1 MEKAWKKCPI
11 MFFKQKSWVWPA
23 IHQERSLVR
32 NFLSCLSRTLADSL
46 NTLHDFEN
54 ILFTNTNCSLCLV
67 AQLSEFCRPWEV
79 KALCLGRSEGR
90 AGIEI
95 LSRPSLVDRKFG
107 GFSFF
112 TTFFLM
118 TEGLSYSFWY
128 QSYIYLQKFTYVLC
142 ANCNSKIP
150 KHSIS
155 VRLMWD
161 IFWYTHQIL
170 FFQMVFLQSLSSV
183 CLQTSWNLRIMAF
196 DIFFSN
202 WFWVG
207 MTQTSL

>member
-1 MEKAWKKCPI
+1 MEEAWKKCPK
-11 MFFKQKSWVWPA
+11 MFFKQKSWVRPA
-23 IHQERSLVR
+23 IHQVRSLVR

-46 NTLHDFEN
+46 NTLHDFVN

-67 AQLSEFCRPWEV
+67 AQLSELCRPWEV

-90 AGIEI
+90 AGIGI
-95 LSRPSLVDRKFG
+95 LSRPSLVESEIWRLFLFYN
-107 GFSFF
+107 FS
-112 TTFFLM
+112 LM

-128 QSYIYLQKFTYVLC
+128 QSYLQKFTYILC
-142 ANCNSKIP
+142 TNCNSKIP

-155 VRLMWD
+155 IRLFWD

-183 CLQTSWNLRIMAF
+183 RLQTSWNFKIMAF

-207 MTQTSL
+207 MTQTWF

>member
-23 IHQERSLVR
+23 IHQKRSLVR

-90 AGIEI
+90 AGIGI
-95 LSRPSLVDRKFG
+95 LSRPSLVESEIWRLL
-107 GFSFF
+107 SFLRLF
-112 TTFFLM
+112 LNDWRTFILILISVWY
-118 TEGLSYSFWY
+118 LSSTIHTHTLDKLHF
-128 QSYIYLQKFTYVLC
+128 K
-142 ANCNSKIP
+142 NSKT
-150 KHSIS
+150 
-155 VRLMWD
+155 
-161 IFWYTHQIL
+161 FNQ
-170 FFQMVFLQSLSSV
+170 
-183 CLQTSWNLRIMAF
+183 C
-196 DIFFSN
+196 
-202 WFWVG
+202 
-207 MTQTSL
+207 